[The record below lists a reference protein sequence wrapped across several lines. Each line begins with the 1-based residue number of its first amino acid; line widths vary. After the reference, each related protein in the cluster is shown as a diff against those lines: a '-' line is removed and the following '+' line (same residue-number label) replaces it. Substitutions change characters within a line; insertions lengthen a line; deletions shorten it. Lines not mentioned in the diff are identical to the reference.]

1 MGRLQSLRATGSA
14 LWSDGRGVILL
25 VIAGGWGLS
34 VGGRMI
40 YSVLLP
46 EIRQSYNIDLATAGV
61 LLSVLFLSYAL
72 GQLPG
77 GLLADRIGEKS
88 TLVLSMLLSAFA
100 VALLLLANSVAFLFG
115 ATAVFGV
122 GIGLYTVA
130 RFTALSTI
138 YSDLF
143 GTAVGLTNAASELG
157 QALLPPL
164 AAAIAVIAGW
174 QIGFGF
180 TLPIFVLLAI
190 ALWFLVPSQS
200 SDSSQAVDSLSFET
214 GQYIYNGLRR
224 PQIVSGTAVFVLG
237 VGIWQAFT
245 GFYPTYL
252 VEVKGLSTTAAGIL
266 FGLFFAFSAI
276 MHPLSG
282 IVYDRW
288 GVRHTIALASISVA
302 GFFALPLVEGM
313 GLLLVTTII
322 LSTLLVFATALEAY
336 LVGSLPEDMEGT
348 GFGILRTFVFTVGAG
363 SPILFGW
370 VADQGYFDE
379 VFIILGA
386 LLVLMIVIGFQL
398 PATNSKR

>member
-1 MGRLQSLRATGSA
+1 MSRLQSLSTSGSA

-25 VIAGGWGLS
+25 AIAGGWGLS

-46 EIRQSYNIDLATAGV
+46 EIRQTYNIDLATAGI
-61 LLSVLFLSYAL
+61 LLSVLFLTYAL

-88 TLVLSMLLSAFA
+88 TLVLSMLLSAVA
-100 VALLLLANSVAFLFG
+100 VALILLANSVTFLFV
-115 ATAVFGV
+115 ATGVFGL

-138 YSDLF
+138 YSELF
-143 GTAVGLTNAASELG
+143 GTAVGLTNAASEIG

-164 AAAIAVIAGW
+164 AAAIAVTVGW
-174 QIGFGF
+174 QFGFGF
-180 TLPIFVLLAI
+180 TLPLFVLLAV
-190 ALWFLVPSQS
+190 ALWVLVPSQQ
-200 SDSSQAVDSLSFET
+200 SDSVQAVDTLSVET
-214 GQYIYNGLRR
+214 VQYILRSLR
-224 PQIVSGTAVFVLG
+224 HPQIVSGTAVFVIG

-252 VEVKGLSTTAAGIL
+252 VEVKGLSTTTAGVL

-288 GVRHTIALASISVA
+288 GVRHTIALSSISVV
-302 GFFALPLVEGM
+302 GFFSLPIIDGVI
-313 GLLLVTTII
+313 LLIIATLI
-322 LSTLLVFATALEAY
+322 LSTLLGYATALEAY
-336 LVGSLPEDMEGT
+336 LVGSLPDDMEGT
-348 GFGILRTFVFTVGAG
+348 GFGILRTFVFTIGAG

-379 VFIILGA
+379 VFVILGG
-386 LLVLMIVIGFQL
+386 LLVLMVVIGLQL
-398 PATNSKR
+398 PSSQYET